1 MRTDTAAT
9 PASEPALTPALPFT
23 VALGHRLR
31 QVREELGQTAAEIA
45 WRSRL
50 IGLKYD
56 ASTVVRIELGQ
67 RQVSA
72 AELLLLAVMYGKG
85 VADLLPTEPAQLN
98 EAAGATPDQMRTAL
112 TKAPAGWELPRLR
125 AAFWRGLDNVQ
136 AAAQRW
142 EANYPGTSI
151 AALALGR
158 PVDQTVKDAAKR
170 LGVTTDEVLMAAGEL
185 WEHSLTQERDER
197 VAALGP
203 STARGKQARRGH
215 VTRSLLDEL
224 RVEIPKLRQPRDDAD
239 DGEEQARG

>member
-9 PASEPALTPALPFT
+9 PAPEPALTPALPFT

-31 QVREELGQTAAEIA
+31 QVREELGQTAVEIA
-45 WRSRL
+45 CWSRHF
-50 IGLKYD
+50 GLKYD

-72 AELLLLAVMYGKG
+72 AELLLFAVMYGKG
-85 VADLLPTEPAQLN
+85 VADLLPTEPVQLN
-98 EAAGATPDQMRTAL
+98 EAAGATPEQMRSAL
-112 TKAPAGWELPRLR
+112 TRAPRGWELPQLR
-125 AAFWRGLDNVQ
+125 AVTQQGMDIVLGHARRWQ
-136 AAAQRW
+136 AK
-142 EANYPGTSI
+142 YPGAS
-151 AALALGR
+151 LMSLKVGG

-170 LGVTTDEVLMAAGEL
+170 LGVTTGEVIMAAGEL
-185 WEHSLTQERDER
+185 WEQSLTLERDRR

-203 STARGKQARRGH
+203 TTARGKQARRGH

-224 RVEIPKLRQPRDDAD
+224 CVEIPKLRQPRDDAD